1 MTPSSR
7 AAGAPA
13 DKAEGRPWAPHEPT
27 RHKHAW
33 GRAPSLSTGRPSLRS
48 PGSHPAAR
56 QTPCGTLHPGSS
68 GNTHLVLL
76 VSWGSGRGGHG
87 AGMERRLA
95 RKASQRGRDAD
106 PGEWAGHRGR
116 AGVPAEMAGEWP
128 GMRGSRSARPAR
140 RKTRVEAGGF
150 PVGGQWEGVAIPA
163 PQSESWAT
171 QCKETIPGIMLKMP
185 SFLDFINT
193 KSRGKSRASVENRE
207 SGTGGV
213 SWLLARIPEEER
225 RKVQKPPG
233 PRPAVAGTGLTEG
246 CREHPVHAADAKTL
260 QMKTAQ

>member
-1 MTPSSR
+1 
-7 AAGAPA
+7 
-13 DKAEGRPWAPHEPT
+13 
-27 RHKHAW
+27 
-33 GRAPSLSTGRPSLRS
+33 
-48 PGSHPAAR
+48 
-56 QTPCGTLHPGSS
+56 
-68 GNTHLVLL
+68 
-76 VSWGSGRGGHG
+76 
-87 AGMERRLA
+87 MERRLA

-150 PVGGQWEGVAIPA
+150 PVGGQREGVA
-163 PQSESWAT
+163 
-171 QCKETIPGIMLKMP
+171 
-185 SFLDFINT
+185 